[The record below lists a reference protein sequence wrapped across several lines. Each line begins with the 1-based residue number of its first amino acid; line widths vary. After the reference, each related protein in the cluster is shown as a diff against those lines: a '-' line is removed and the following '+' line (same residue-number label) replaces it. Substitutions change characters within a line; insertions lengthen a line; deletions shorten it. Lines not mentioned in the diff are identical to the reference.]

1 MRPMKW
7 FGFWTLLGG
16 VASVQL
22 YFAHQRLG
30 PDPWGWGQALE
41 ASLPVWYLWGL
52 LSLVVVWLARRF
64 QVDRANFG
72 RHFFIHLGAS
82 LDVALLHLVAAVG
95 IQDLL
100 HAAAGQPYP
109 FARSEEHTSELPSPC
124 KLV

>member
-52 LSLVVVWLARRF
+52 LSLVVVWLARRV
-64 QVDRANFG
+64 QVGRANFG
-72 RHFFIHLGAS
+72 RHFFIYLRAS
-82 LDVALLHLVAAVG
+82 LDVALLPLVAPLG
-95 IQDLL
+95 IQDPL
-100 HAAAGQPYP
+100 HAPTGPPDSLAQKVV
-109 FARSEEHTSELPSPC
+109 EE
-124 KLV
+124 V

>member
-52 LSLVVVWLARRF
+52 LSLVVVWLARRV
-64 QVDRANFG
+64 QGGPAHLR
-72 RHFFIHLGAS
+72 RPFFISLRAS
-82 LDVALLHLVAAVG
+82 PALPLLPLVA
-95 IQDLL
+95 
-100 HAAAGQPYP
+100 P
-109 FARSEEHTSELPSPC
+109 ARRPGPLPTPA
-124 KLV
+124 

>member
-41 ASLPVWYLWGL
+41 ASLPAWYLWGL
-52 LSLVVVWLARRF
+52 LSVVVVWLARRF
-64 QVDRANFG
+64 PGDRANFR
-72 RHFFIHLGAS
+72 RHFFLHLGAS
-82 LDVALLHLVAAVG
+82 LHFAPLHPVAPGRLQEPLQAP
-95 IQDLL
+95 
-100 HAAAGQPYP
+100 AGQPHP
-109 FARSEEHTSELPSPC
+109 LPP
-124 KLV
+124 

>member
-52 LSLVVVWLARRF
+52 LSLVVVWLARRVQGDPAHF
-64 QVDRANFG
+64 R
-72 RHFFIHLGAS
+72 RHFFLYPGAS
-82 LDVALLHLVAAVG
+82 LRVALLHLPAAPRLPE
-95 IQDLL
+95 LL
-100 HAAAGQPYP
+100 HAPTRPPYTLAP
-109 FARSEEHTSELPSPC
+109 QLW
-124 KLV
+124 

>member
-41 ASLPVWYLWGL
+41 ASLPAWYLWGL
-52 LSLVVVWLARRF
+52 LSLVVVWLARR
-64 QVDRANFG
+64 VPGGPAHFG
-72 RHFFIHLGAS
+72 RPLFLFPGARPHGPP
-82 LDVALLHLVAAVG
+82 LPLAAPVG
-95 IQDLL
+95 RP
-100 HAAAGQPYP
+100 G
-109 FARSEEHTSELPSPC
+109 RLPAPPRH
-124 KLV
+124 

>member
-41 ASLPVWYLWGL
+41 ASLPAWYLWGL
-52 LSLVVVWLARRF
+52 LSVVVVWLARRV
-64 QVDRANFG
+64 QVDRAHFG
-72 RHFFIHLGAS
+72 RGFFLYPGANPP
-82 LDVALLHLVAAVG
+82 VPLLPFVSPVGLPGPLTAA
-95 IQDLL
+95 
-100 HAAAGQPYP
+100 
-109 FARSEEHTSELPSPC
+109 
-124 KLV
+124 